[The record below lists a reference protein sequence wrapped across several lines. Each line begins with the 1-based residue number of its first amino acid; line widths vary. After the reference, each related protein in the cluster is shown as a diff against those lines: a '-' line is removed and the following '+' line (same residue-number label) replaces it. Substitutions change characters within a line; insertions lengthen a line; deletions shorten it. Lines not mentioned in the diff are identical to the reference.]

1 MKMGVNNSGG
11 GYPNAGSVGYGTLPA
26 ISASILALNA
36 PSFSEHLDTSKFI
49 RGAVIVLEGT
59 ASFVNEIEQIENRK
73 NIIDTVHITSSEPGV
88 PIPFKFASKN
98 VTNMRNQTTSS
109 FYKTF
114 VS

>member
-1 MKMGVNNSGG
+1 
-11 GYPNAGSVGYGTLPA
+11 NAVAVGYGTLPA
-26 ISASILALNA
+26 MSASILALNA
-36 PSFSEHLDTSKFI
+36 PTFSEHLDTSKYI
-49 RGAVIVLEGT
+49 RGAVIILEGT

-73 NIIDTVHITSSEPGV
+73 NIIDTVYITSSEPGA

-98 VTNMRNQTTSS
+98 VTNMRSQTTSS